1 MARRTDID
9 FYELLPAVYRIDD
22 DQQGLPLKALC
33 DLVSAEA
40 NRLKRDIA
48 GLWDDFFI
56 ETCADWVIPYIGDLV
71 GNNPLYEAVRG
82 RRADVAKTI
91 YYRRRKGTLPMLEEL
106 ARDVTGW
113 SAHAVAFFEL
123 LGWTQNLNHLRDEPA
138 PNPARRNPNA
148 VDRVGAVH
156 LRNADALDRLD
167 GAFDIITHTVDVR
180 TIRRTQG
187 WYNLRNTGFFLWR
200 LGSYRVRNGD
210 PRVSPAAAFGFHF
223 SPLASPAPLFTEPDP
238 EQAENLLATEI
249 HVRGP
254 IRPLAFDLD
263 LDEARGAAAANQ
275 FRTPPVTSKFFGP
288 DRSVSIRRDG
298 VEVSPLDVVCAD
310 LSGWERPPS
319 GFSGVFSANLAFG
332 GLSQATPEIGVTI
345 GGEGPIVVQ
354 IGGAPAA
361 LADAA
366 RELQAAIAGASA
378 NRAFAGVQVHAVSTR
393 LLVVPGTRGAAVS
406 FSATAGDAVTIT
418 ELGLNAAAAAT
429 GAMSGLLDPFP
440 ALSANPPQLEITI
453 GAIGPRTA
461 TLSAVPVSLA
471 DARLRLE
478 AAIQAADPDPSFT
491 NAQVLESGGRLIV
504 LPGIDGRTVVFRSL
518 PADRAS
524 VHELRLASKIAVD
537 VRLGRL
543 AFAEGDEPAQPPVV
557 SYNYGFSA
565 DMGGGPYDRQ
575 RKPPRL
581 GEEPRS
587 REDTVRDPAVLDAL
601 FQVPADAATIAAAI
615 ALWNP
620 AAQPRAV
627 VQVSDSRT
635 YFETLNIAVPSGL
648 LVLQAANQQ
657 RPVLVG
663 DITVTG
669 AGGGEFRL
677 DGFWLEGRLQVSG
690 TLGRLEIRH
699 STLVPG
705 LKLDEDKQPEFPDA
719 ASLIVAPTNT
729 ALRCIIDHSIAGRL
743 EVPREMNGLE
753 IADSII
759 DTARPEGAAALVPAL
774 VSGDL
779 SAFPALSSATPTLL
793 VAIGD
798 EGPVPVTLA
807 AVPANLAAAQ
817 SSLETALQGA
827 STSPSFSA
835 ARVVEAGTRL
845 VILSGNRGEVSFQP
859 AEGDATAN
867 ELLLDA
873 ASSRTVFALLGGSL
887 TPFPAITAAAPSAD
901 VVIGTLGP
909 HAAVFAGV
917 PATLGQARAVLEA
930 AIQAADPAP
939 EFVDT
944 TVIELDDR
952 LLVVPGGERSGV
964 SLVERAADG
973 TTVFELKLDTPRPSL
988 AATLGGEAAGP
999 DATFLRTT
1007 FFGAV
1012 TVREMTLA
1020 SEVIFNQSARADRR
1034 QAGCVRFSSIATGSR
1049 TPRRYRCQPDLALE
1063 GVTGAADRALIIA
1076 RLRPIFTSVHYGDP
1090 AYAQLALNC
1099 ALEIRTG
1106 AEDGAE
1112 MGAFHD
1118 LMQPQ
1123 REANLKIRLEEYLPF
1138 GLIPGLIYVT

>member
-1 MARRTDID
+1 
-9 FYELLPAVYRIDD
+9 
-22 DQQGLPLKALC
+22 
-33 DLVSAEA
+33 
-40 NRLKRDIA
+40 
-48 GLWDDFFI
+48 
-56 ETCADWVIPYIGDLV
+56 
-71 GNNPLYEAVRG
+71 
-82 RRADVAKTI
+82 
-91 YYRRRKGTLPMLEEL
+91 
-106 ARDVTGW
+106 
-113 SAHAVAFFEL
+113 
-123 LGWTQNLNHLRDEPA
+123 
-138 PNPARRNPNA
+138 
-148 VDRVGAVH
+148 
-156 LRNADALDRLD
+156 
-167 GAFDIITHTVDVR
+167 
-180 TIRRTQG
+180 
-187 WYNLRNTGFFLWR
+187 
-200 LGSYRVRNGD
+200 
-210 PRVSPAAAFGFHF
+210 
-223 SPLASPAPLFTEPDP
+223 
-238 EQAENLLATEI
+238 
-249 HVRGP
+249 
-254 IRPLAFDLD
+254 
-263 LDEARGAAAANQ
+263 
-275 FRTPPVTSKFFGP
+275 
-288 DRSVSIRRDG
+288 
-298 VEVSPLDVVCAD
+298 
-310 LSGWERPPS
+310 
-319 GFSGVFSANLAFG
+319 
-332 GLSQATPEIGVTI
+332 
-345 GGEGPIVVQ
+345 
-354 IGGAPAA
+354 
-361 LADAA
+361 
-366 RELQAAIAGASA
+366 
-378 NRAFAGVQVHAVSTR
+378 
-393 LLVVPGTRGAAVS
+393 
-406 FSATAGDAVTIT
+406 
-418 ELGLNAAAAAT
+418 
-429 GAMSGLLDPFP
+429 
-440 ALSANPPQLEITI
+440 
-453 GAIGPRTA
+453 
-461 TLSAVPVSLA
+461 
-471 DARLRLE
+471 
-478 AAIQAADPDPSFT
+478 
-491 NAQVLESGGRLIV
+491 
-504 LPGIDGRTVVFRSL
+504 
-518 PADRAS
+518 
-524 VHELRLASKIAVD
+524 
-537 VRLGRL
+537 
-543 AFAEGDEPAQPPVV
+543 
-557 SYNYGFSA
+557 
-565 DMGGGPYDRQ
+565 
-575 RKPPRL
+575 
-581 GEEPRS
+581 
-587 REDTVRDPAVLDAL
+587 
-601 FQVPADAATIAAAI
+601 
-615 ALWNP
+615 
-620 AAQPRAV
+620 
-627 VQVSDSRT
+627 
-635 YFETLNIAVPSGL
+635 
-648 LVLQAANQQ
+648 
-657 RPVLVG
+657 
-663 DITVTG
+663 
-669 AGGGEFRL
+669 
-677 DGFWLEGRLQVSG
+677 
-690 TLGRLEIRH
+690 
-699 STLVPG
+699 
-705 LKLDEDKQPEFPDA
+705 
-719 ASLIVAPTNT
+719 
-729 ALRCIIDHSIAGRL
+729 
-743 EVPREMNGLE
+743 MNGLE

-1138 GLIPGLIYVT
+1138 GLIPGLIDVT